1 MSSKKS
7 HENNEKNEG
16 NGASDATSGDAA
28 SGDTASGDAASGS
41 EGTTKKISPA
51 ELRTL
56 FEHVEAFDATIAE
69 HEAKLRDAQA
79 ARSLAIKAI
88 FEGTGGKTGP
98 FKWKDRSITIVS
110 RKSKDKST
118 ESWYFRE
125 PKDRDTIDVG

>member
-1 MSSKKS
+1 MSKKNDEKP
-7 HENNEKNEG
+7 ENNEAA
-16 NGASDATSGDAA
+16 NGEVAN
-28 SGDTASGDAASGS
+28 GS
-41 EGTTKKISPA
+41 EGTKKISPA